1 MTIDVLSAAIKD
13 TSASSGAP
21 AWCIDVDTRDNVI
34 ARRNILAA
42 LWAGR
47 LMGLSDVTI
56 TTYAVEVHLADCEV
70 RGDMV
75 VVEKLTRDLNDP
87 GCRSQLKWCTRSC
100 APSIAKHSFRRTRLT
115 DI

>member
-21 AWCIDVDTRDNVI
+21 AWCIDADTRNNVI

-75 VVEKLTRDLNDP
+75 VVEKLTRDLNDRGLP
-87 GCRSQLKWCTRSC
+87 IPAEVVHEKLC
-100 APSIAKHSFRRTRLT
+100 SFHREALLQTHTT
-115 DI
+115 D